1 MSPEAQSI
9 RPFELPALFR
19 EVPNRWAI
27 EPLRN
32 VAKFTTGWTPPTGDD
47 SSYDGELLWA
57 NISDLK
63 TKFIGDTAKTI
74 SDAAALRSRIAV
86 SPIGSL
92 LFSFKLSIGHV
103 AIVSREMYTNE
114 AIATFKDTKS
124 LSMAFAYYALPIWL
138 VQNANENIY
147 GAKLLNAQLMRAAKI
162 AVPPLDEQRQ
172 IAEYLDRETGKI
184 DELITKQEQ
193 LVATL
198 TERSQ
203 AEIYFAVTKGL
214 DVHVPFKT
222 SGVPWAGSI
231 PNHWTVPRVAHGF
244 VALLGKMVNEG
255 RTESGVVIEAPYL
268 RAGNVQPYGLDITEV
283 KRMPFSEAELR
294 SLEILRGDLIV
305 VEGGQGGY
313 GRSAI
318 AKSDLRGWAFQ
329 NHVMRVRPTG
339 IDRNRFLD
347 YVLKTMRASG
357 FIASLSSHASL
368 PSFSADKLKSTR
380 YPRPP
385 VDEQD
390 KIIDYLDSTTERIDQ
405 IVAKSAQTVEI
416 LRERRAALISAAVT
430 GKIDVRRL

>member
-103 AIVSREMYTNE
+103 AIVAREMYTNE

-124 LSMAFAYYALPIWL
+124 LSMGFSYYALPIWL